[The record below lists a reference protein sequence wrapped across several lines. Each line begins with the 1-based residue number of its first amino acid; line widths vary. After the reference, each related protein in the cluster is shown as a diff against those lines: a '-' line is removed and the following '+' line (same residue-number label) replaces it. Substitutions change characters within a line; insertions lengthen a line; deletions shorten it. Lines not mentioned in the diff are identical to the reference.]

1 MGRAARNVNAEV
13 ILYADRVTE
22 SMQRAIDETARRRA
36 LQLEYNQTHGI
47 TPRTVQTA
55 ISMGI
60 EDEIAAHKFA
70 AEAAGV
76 KGDDFVT
83 EETLE
88 ELHALMLRLAAEQ
101 KFEEAAQV
109 RDQIARLKGE
119 TVMTPQ
125 VKKPRGRRKR
135 TNG

>member
-1 MGRAARNVNAEV
+1 
-13 ILYADRVTE
+13 
-22 SMQRAIDETARRRA
+22 
-36 LQLEYNQTHGI
+36 
-47 TPRTVQTA
+47 
-55 ISMGI
+55 
-60 EDEIAAHKFA
+60 
-70 AEAAGV
+70 
-76 KGDDFVT
+76 
-83 EETLE
+83 
-88 ELHALMLRLAAEQ
+88 MLRLAAEQ